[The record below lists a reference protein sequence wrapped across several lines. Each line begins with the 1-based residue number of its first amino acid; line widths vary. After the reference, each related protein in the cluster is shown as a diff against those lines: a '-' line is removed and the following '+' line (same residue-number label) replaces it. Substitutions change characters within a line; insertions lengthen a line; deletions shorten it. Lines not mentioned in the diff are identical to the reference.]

1 MGLLDNL
8 ERGLE
13 RAVRSAFSA
22 GGSHA
27 VKPVEIASALRHT
40 MDDESITVSEGHVVA
55 PNNFVVRFSEPDFAR
70 AREWGTALAQE
81 LCDEVIRYA
90 DSQQYSLPG
99 TVRVAFHAD
108 PDLREGNLE
117 VDSRLDDGAA
127 ASDDRLAQDS
137 PSPSGAAPGAA
148 AVEEP
153 PQRLVEHEEPAGRAP
168 RHRDE
173 DPGRPVA
180 PRRGDRPRIPAARRF
195 DSREPRFDGTHAAD
209 VQDREHRRT
218 PTGHGPSTSR
228 PGSAPASGPA
238 VPSLEVDGRL
248 HPLAQ
253 EDVVVGR
260 SHERAD
266 LVLTDSSVSREHVRL
281 IRTGRNVTLI
291 DLGSRNGVTV
301 NGRRVDGS
309 ATLHDSDR
317 ITVGQ
322 TTLVFHAAEG
332 QEGR

>member
-13 RAVRSAFSA
+13 KAVRSAFSA
-22 GGSHA
+22 GGSQA
-27 VKPVEIASALRHT
+27 VKPVEIASALRHE
-40 MDDESITVSEGHVVA
+40 MDGESITVSEGHVVA
-55 PNNFVVRFSEPDFAR
+55 PNDFVVRFSEPDFER
-70 AREWGTALAQE
+70 ARDWGTALAQE

-90 DSQQYSLPG
+90 DSQQYTLPG

-108 PDLREGNLE
+108 VDLREGRIE
-117 VDSRLDDGAA
+117 VDSRLDDGYA
-127 ASDDRLAQDS
+127 ASDDRVPQDS
-137 PSPSGAAPGAA
+137 PSPFGSAPGAA

-153 PQRLVEHEEPAGRAP
+153 PQRLVEDKAP
-168 RHRDE
+168 VG
-173 DPGRPVA
+173 PTA
-180 PRRGDRPRIPAARRF
+180 PRRSERPRMPAAGRRGAYGEG
-195 DSREPRFDGTHAAD
+195 SHAAD
-209 VQDREHRRT
+209 ARDPQDPDDAPDRT
-218 PTGHGPSTSR
+218 RVVPRTGAESS
-228 PGSAPASGPA
+228 

-248 HPLAQ
+248 HPLEQ
-253 EDVVVGR
+253 EDIVVGR
-260 SHERAD
+260 SNERAD
-266 LVLTDSSVSREHVRL
+266 LVLSDSSVSREHVRL

-322 TTLVFHAAEG
+322 TTLVFHAAPG
-332 QEGR
+332 QEVR

>member
-13 RAVRSAFSA
+13 KAVRSAFSA

-27 VKPVEIASALRHT
+27 VKPVEIASALRHE
-40 MDDESITVSEGHVVA
+40 MDDECITVSEGHVVA
-55 PNNFVVRFSEPDFAR
+55 PNDFVVRFSEPDFER

-108 PDLREGNLE
+108 TDLREGELE
-117 VDSRLDDGAA
+117 VDSRLDDGSA
-127 ASDDRLAQDS
+127 ASDDRLPQDS
-137 PSPSGAAPGAA
+137 PSPFGAAPGAA
-148 AVEEP
+148 AVEQP
-153 PQRLVEHEEPAGRAP
+153 PQRLVE
-168 RHRDE
+168 DE
-173 DPGRPVA
+173 DPVGPAA
-180 PRRGDRPRIPAARRF
+180 PRRGDRPRMPAAGRGGPRF
-195 DSREPRFDGTHAAD
+195 EGAHAAPVQDVEDDHDSRDSH
-209 VQDREHRRT
+209 DRT
-218 PTGHGPSTSR
+218 LVVPR
-228 PGSAPASGPA
+228 PGTGSALPW
-238 VPSLEVDGRL
+238 LEADGRR
-248 HPLAQ
+248 HPLEQ
-253 EDVVVGR
+253 EDIVVGR

-266 LVLTDSSVSREHVRL
+266 IVLTDSSVSRAHVRL
-281 IRTGRNVTLI
+281 IRTGPHVTLI

-309 ATLHDSDR
+309 AALQDSDR

-322 TTLVFHAAEG
+322 TTLVFHSAEG
-332 QEGR
+332 REGR

>member
-13 RAVRSAFSA
+13 KAVRSAFSA

-27 VKPVEIASALRHT
+27 VKPVEIASALRHE

-55 PNNFVVRFSEPDFAR
+55 PNDFVVRFSEPDFER

-90 DSQQYSLPG
+90 DSQQYTLPG

-108 PDLREGNLE
+108 VDLREGRIE
-117 VDSRLDDGAA
+117 VDSRLDDGSA
-127 ASDDRLAQDS
+127 ASDDRVPQDT
-137 PSPSGAAPGAA
+137 PSPFGTAPGAA

-153 PQRLVEHEEPAGRAP
+153 PHRLVE
-168 RHRDE
+168 DE
-173 DPGRPVA
+173 DPVGPAA
-180 PRRGDRPRIPAARRF
+180 PRRSERPRMPAAGRRVAHGEG
-195 DSREPRFDGTHAAD
+195 SHAAPAQGRHLAD
-209 VQDREHRRT
+209 DAPDRTRVV
-218 PTGHGPSTSR
+218 PR
-228 PGSAPASGPA
+228 PGSGSS

-248 HPLAQ
+248 HPLEQ
-253 EDVVVGR
+253 EDIVVGR
-260 SHERAD
+260 SNERAD

-309 ATLHDSDR
+309 AALHDSDR

>member
-13 RAVRSAFSA
+13 KAVRSAFSA

-27 VKPVEIASALRHT
+27 VKPVETASALRHT

-55 PNNFVVRFSEPDFAR
+55 PNDFVVRFSEPDFAR

-108 PDLREGNLE
+108 PDLREGDLE
-117 VDSRLDDGAA
+117 VDSRLDDGSV
-127 ASDDRLAQDS
+127 ASDDHLAQDS
-137 PSPSGAAPGAA
+137 PSPFGAAPGAA
-148 AVEEP
+148 AVEKP
-153 PQRLVEHEEPAGRAP
+153 PQRLVEDEDPVGPTP
-168 RHRDE
+168 RHRNE
-173 DPGRPVA
+173 DLGRPA
-180 PRRGDRPRIPAARRF
+180 
-195 DSREPRFDGTHAAD
+195 
-209 VQDREHRRT
+209 
-218 PTGHGPSTSR
+218 
-228 PGSAPASGPA
+228 APAPGPA

-248 HPLAQ
+248 HPLEA
-253 EDVVVGR
+253 EDIVVGR
-260 SHERAD
+260 SRERAD
-266 LVLTDSSVSREHVRL
+266 LVLSDSSVSREHVRL

-309 ATLHDSDR
+309 AALRDSDR

>member
-13 RAVRSAFSA
+13 KVVRSAFSA

-27 VKPVEIASALRHT
+27 VKPVEIASALRHE
-40 MDDESITVSEGHVVA
+40 MDDECITVSEGHVVA
-55 PNNFVVRFSEPDFAR
+55 PNDFVVRFSEPDFER

-90 DSQQYSLPG
+90 DSQQYTLPG

-108 PDLREGNLE
+108 EDLREGDLE
-117 VDSRLDDGAA
+117 VDSRLDDGSV
-127 ASDDRLAQDS
+127 ASDDRLAQDA
-137 PSPSGAAPGAA
+137 PSSFDASPGAT

-153 PQRLVEHEEPAGRAP
+153 PRRLVE
-168 RHRDE
+168 DE
-173 DPGRPVA
+173 DPVGPAARPDAARDRHPYRDAPEA
-180 PRRGDRPRIPAARRF
+180 PRRGGRPRMPAAGRRAE
-195 DSREPRFDGTHAAD
+195 DDASHDRTLVVPR
-209 VQDREHRRT
+209 R
-218 PTGHGPSTSR
+218 
-228 PGSAPASGPA
+228 ASGA
-238 VPSLEVDGRL
+238 SVPSLEVDGRL
-248 HPLAQ
+248 HPLEQ
-253 EDVVVGR
+253 EDIVVGR
-260 SHERAD
+260 SNERAD
-266 LVLTDSSVSREHVRL
+266 LVLTDSSVSREHIRL

-291 DLGSRNGVTV
+291 DLGSRNGVAV

-309 ATLHDSDR
+309 AALHDSDR